1 MNNNNNNNNN
11 SNDNP
16 LLVQMTKDELMQ
28 DFEQVVRKIVSQMQ
42 VEQQTSKDEKHAYTR
57 YETAEL
63 LDVSLTTLH
72 NWNKQGIFK
81 PSAKVGKR
89 VYYSKDEVLARL
101 RGE

>member
-1 MNNNNNNNNN
+1 MSN
-11 SNDNP
+11 SNT

-28 DFEQVVRKIVSQMQ
+28 DFEQVVRKVVNQMQ
-42 VEQQTSKDEKHAYTR
+42 VEQQTSKDEKQAYTR
-57 YETAEL
+57 VETANL

-72 NWNKQGIFK
+72 NWNKQGVFK

>member
-1 MNNNNNNNNN
+1 MSNNNT
-11 SNDNP
+11 

-28 DFEQVVRKIVSQMQ
+28 DFEQVIRKVVNQMQ
-42 VEQQTSKDEKHAYTR
+42 VQQVSKDEKQAYTR
-57 YETAEL
+57 DETAEL

-101 RGE
+101 KGE

>member
-1 MNNNNNNNNN
+1 MSNNNT
-11 SNDNP
+11 

-28 DFEQVVRKIVSQMQ
+28 DFEQVVRKVVNQMQ
-42 VEQQTSKDEKHAYTR
+42 VEQQTSKDEKQAYTR
-57 YETAEL
+57 VETANL

-72 NWNKQGIFK
+72 NWNKQGVFK

>member
-1 MNNNNNNNNN
+1 MSNNNT
-11 SNDNP
+11 

-42 VEQQTSKDEKHAYTR
+42 VDRQTSKDEKQAYTR
-57 YETAEL
+57 DETAEL

>member
-1 MNNNNNNNNN
+1 MSNNNT
-11 SNDNP
+11 

-28 DFEQVVRKIVSQMQ
+28 DFEQVVRKVVNQMQ
-42 VEQQTSKDEKHAYTR
+42 VEQQTSKDEKQAYTR
-57 YETAEL
+57 DETAEL

-89 VYYSKDEVLARL
+89 VYYSKDEVLSRL
-101 RGE
+101 KGNR

>member
-1 MNNNNNNNNN
+1 MSNNKT
-11 SNDNP
+11 

-28 DFEQVVRKIVSQMQ
+28 DFEQVVRKVVNQMQ
-42 VEQQTSKDEKHAYTR
+42 VDGQALKNEKLTYTR
-57 YETAEL
+57 DETAEL

-72 NWNKQGIFK
+72 NWNKQGVFK

-101 RGE
+101 KGE

>member
-1 MNNNNNNNNN
+1 MSNNNT
-11 SNDNP
+11 

-28 DFEQVVRKIVSQMQ
+28 DFEQVVRKVVNQMQ

-57 YETAEL
+57 DETAEIL
-63 LDVSLTTLH
+63 NVSLTTLH